1 MKEAILSEIIKYIVP
16 AILSFVIG
24 FLANQLGK
32 FKGYLVVVK
41 YISRKAII
49 EESQFYIERGYITPK
64 EQAELKKLWN
74 VYHNKLKGNGE
85 AEAIYNLVDKLPVK
99 LEDTAKK

>member
-64 EQAELKKLWN
+64 EQAELKRLWN
-74 VYHNKLKGNGE
+74 VYHKKLKGNGE
-85 AEAIYNLVDKLPVK
+85 AEAIYNLVEKLPVRLHDESK
-99 LEDTAKK
+99 